1 MRLTYLLD
9 RPELGGGTKVVA
21 QHADLLGRRGYDVTL
36 LACGVR
42 PGWLAGRFRYLDLE
56 RDALDLPAQDLVLAT
71 FWTTIGRATSLALG
85 PVAHFCQGFEGDLE
99 HLAGERAA
107 IAAAYRRPLPAL
119 TVAPHL
125 AERLAREFGRPARVA
140 PPPVDTTV
148 GPRWRW
154 TPRPVPRVALF
165 GIFEAAVKGIETG
178 LAAVAELRSRW
189 PGLELVRASAL
200 PAGERERAL
209 APASR
214 FLHAVEPRAAL
225 LALRD
230 CDLLLFPSRD
240 AEGFGLPLLEAMAL
254 GVPAVA
260 SRIPSVEF
268 MAGEHGAALAP
279 ADDPVAIARQATALL
294 GEPGAWRR
302 QRRAGLAAAARF
314 APRRVA
320 PELESAV
327 LWAIEAAARATPR

>member
-21 QHADLLGRRGYDVTL
+21 QHADLLGQRGHEVTL
-36 LACGVR
+36 LASGAR
-42 PGWLAGRFRYLDLE
+42 PAWLAGRFRYLDLE
-56 RDALDLPAQDLVLAT
+56 REALDLPAQDLVLAT
-71 FWTTIGRATSLALG
+71 FWTTIGRATALGLG

-99 HLAGERAA
+99 HLAGEHAA

-148 GPRWRW
+148 GARWRW
-154 TPRPVPRVALF
+154 RPRPVPRVALF

-178 LAAVAELRSRW
+178 LAAVAQMRSRW

-209 APASR
+209 APSSR

-225 LALRD
+225 AALRD
-230 CDLLLFPSRD
+230 CDLLLFPSR
-240 AEGFGLPLLEAMAL
+240 AGEGFGLPLLEAMAL

-268 MAGEHGAALAP
+268 MAGEHGVVLAP
-279 ADDPVAIARQATALL
+279 VDDPVAIAGQATALL
-294 GEPGAWRR
+294 GEPAAWRR
-302 QRRAGLAAAARF
+302 QRRAGLAAAAHF
-314 APRRVA
+314 APGRVA
-320 PELESAV
+320 PALESAI
-327 LWAIEAAARATPR
+327 LWAVEAAAKATER